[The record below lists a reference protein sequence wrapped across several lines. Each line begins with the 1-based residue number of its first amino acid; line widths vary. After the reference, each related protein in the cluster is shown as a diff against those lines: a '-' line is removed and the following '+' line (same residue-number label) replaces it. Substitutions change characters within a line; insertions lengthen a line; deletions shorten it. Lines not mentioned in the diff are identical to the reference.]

1 MNSLNFR
8 SNNKGFTLVE
18 VLVAVVILSIGLLAV
33 AGMQT
38 TSLRGGNSA
47 LLRSQAVLGAEDILD
62 RMRAN
67 RVAFNQY
74 VIDMDEPDHSSL
86 TDPDNLDE
94 WRNALAAL
102 TTPYTG
108 MVLTDLAEWK
118 FFLARNLP
126 SGEGSVAVNGNV
138 VTVVVQWQDSYGGAD
153 EGNQVEM
160 VTRL

>member
-1 MNSLNFR
+1 MKRLNFR
-8 SNNKGFTLVE
+8 INNKGFTLVE

-67 RVAFNQY
+67 RAAVAQY
-74 VIDMDEPDHSSL
+74 AIELDEPD
-86 TDPDNLDE
+86 PDDWTTFVELVDELDDMGY
-94 WRNALAAL
+94 AD
-102 TTPYTG
+102 

-126 SGEGSVAVNGNV
+126 SGDGSVTVNGNV
-138 VTVVVQWQDSYGGAD
+138 VTVVVQWQDSFGGAA

>member
-1 MNSLNFR
+1 MQIYTLK
-8 SNNKGFTLVE
+8 NNRGFTLVE

-67 RVAFNQY
+67 RVAMAQY
-74 VIDMDEPDHSSL
+74 EIELDEPD
-86 TDPDNLDE
+86 
-94 WRNALAAL
+94 W
-102 TTPYTG
+102 TTFAELEDKLEELGYSD
-108 MVLTDLAEWK
+108 MVLTDLVEWK

-126 SGEGSVAVNGNV
+126 SGEGSVEVNGNV
-138 VTVVVQWQDSYGGAD
+138 VTVIVQWQDSYGGDAED
-153 EGNQVEM
+153 SQVEM